1 MKVTPNA
8 GWLHRLASPTAQ
20 SVIWQGLGSAATLAA
35 VAWVTHRLG
44 LAAQA
49 EFGLTKSWFDAAMV
63 LAALGLPQGV
73 LHLMYRLGVPARQVA
88 HRVLPWL
95 AGMAAGATGVGAVL
109 IWTGHGV
116 MAALLLALPWGVAH
130 MLARSLLLAR
140 RGAVVFGFFTALPAL
155 SLLSALLVSD
165 VLGARPG
172 FQWVIG
178 FSVLISGVAG
188 WAVAWYAAGRGSQ
201 SEFVAWPGKVLR
213 DVCIQAYWQSA
224 FAALMGA
231 SLLSTLAWVHRS
243 PVQLGEASLSLY
255 AYQAFGTLI
264 GYMAPLLYD
273 RFARQASPA
282 LRSWPRGARTAMQ
295 LMALLG
301 VLGVVASLFWP
312 GVARWLLPLALTCM
326 AGVCALGA
334 RVLGVIL
341 LARGD
346 YVELSRQAVGRLVLA
361 VAAVAVAALWLESA
375 SALAL
380 ALVVVESA
388 TWLRSIKWLEARA

>member
-1 MKVTPNA
+1 MKVSPNA
-8 GWLHRLASPTAQ
+8 GWLRRLASPTAQ
-20 SVIWQGLGSAATLAA
+20 SVLWQGLGSAATLGA

-49 EFGLTKSWFDAAMV
+49 EFGLIKSWFDAAMV
-63 LAALGLPQGV
+63 LVALGLPQGV

-88 HRVLPWL
+88 QRVFPWL
-95 AGMAAGATGVGAVL
+95 AGLAACATAIGAL
-109 IWTGHGV
+109 LLWRGHGV
-116 MAALLLALPWGVAH
+116 MAALVLSLPWGVAH

-140 RGAVVFGFFTALPAL
+140 CGAVVFGFFTALPAL
-155 SLLSALLVSD
+155 SLFLALLATYL
-165 VLGARPG
+165 LGTRPP
-172 FQWVIG
+172 FEWLIG
-178 FSVLISGVAG
+178 FSVMLSGVVG
-188 WAVAWYAAGRGSQ
+188 WTVAWRAVGREAHT
-201 SEFVAWPGKVLR
+201 EFVTWPGKPLR
-213 DVCIQAYWQSA
+213 DVCVQAYWQAA
-224 FAALMGA
+224 FSALMGA

-255 AYQAFGTLI
+255 AYQAFGTVT

-282 LRSWPRGARTAMQ
+282 LRSWPAGARVAMQ

-301 VLGVVASLFWP
+301 VLGVVTALAAPSM
-312 GVARWLLPLALTCM
+312 ARWLLPLALTTL

-346 YVELSRQAVGRLVLA
+346 YVELSRQALGRLVLA
-361 VAAVAVAALWLESA
+361 VAVAAGAALRLESA

-380 ALVVVESA
+380 ALVVVELA
-388 TWLRSIKWLEARA
+388 TWLRSIQWLEARS